1 MNEEERLRIL
11 ELLEQ
16 TEGGDLPPFAV
27 EEINKIFEK
36 YKDLP
41 LPEGWTE
48 HHVSEAEIKLK
59 MMDEPDWRKRS
70 QMAAF
75 IISNNIE
82 I

>member
-36 YKDLP
+36 YKDLHFQRD
-41 LPEGWTE
+41 GQSTM
-48 HHVSEAEIKLK
+48 SA
-59 MMDEPDWRKRS
+59 RRR
-70 QMAAF
+70 
-75 IISNNIE
+75 
-82 I
+82 